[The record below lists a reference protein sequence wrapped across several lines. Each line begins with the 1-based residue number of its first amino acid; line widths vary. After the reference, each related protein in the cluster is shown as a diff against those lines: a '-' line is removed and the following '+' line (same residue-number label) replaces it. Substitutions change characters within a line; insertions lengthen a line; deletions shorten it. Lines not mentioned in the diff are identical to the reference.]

1 MVLRELPAG
10 PLRNPPAPI
19 SDKLLHSDAPRRPMA
34 LSYPNDCRYADSHE
48 YARAEGELVRIG
60 ITAFAVDQL
69 GDIVF
74 VELPEPGASLSQGS
88 SFGTVESVKAVEEV
102 IAPISG
108 VIEARNE
115 AVLASPEEL
124 QNDPYGEG
132 WLLLVRPS
140 DPTQLQG
147 LMDAATYSVK
157 VDGH

>member
-1 MVLRELPAG
+1 
-10 PLRNPPAPI
+10 
-19 SDKLLHSDAPRRPMA
+19 MA
-34 LSYPNDCRYADSHE
+34 LSYPDDCRYADSHE

-60 ITAFAVDQL
+60 ISAFAVDQL

-74 VELPEPGASLSQGS
+74 VELPEVGASLSQGS
-88 SFGTVESVKAVEEV
+88 SFGSVESVKAVEEV

-108 VIEARNE
+108 SIEARNE

-140 DPTQLQG
+140 DPAQLQG
-147 LMDAATYSVK
+147 LMDAVTYSAK